1 MNKRILLDFL
11 RTHKIYASGIYPPKP
26 LDLTI
31 SKWMH
36 IISGC
41 TNAHGPWKGHC
52 ISIENILSGL
62 LHSNFGQCVRCKDA
76 KKYLFITI
84 LKKEAA
90 KIHPGVYKVTI
101 KRWEGEV
108 GVSHFLDCFLP
119 NACDD
124 SRPNR
129 WWLRFM
135 APSFT
140 DHRCAVKNQ
149 IFLTFQLII
158 KHFNS
163 KDLEAVLKTQ
173 EQNFPWNTALGLH
186 M

>member
-1 MNKRILLDFL
+1 M
-11 RTHKIYASGIYPPKP
+11 HK
-26 LDLTI
+26 
-31 SKWMH
+31 
-36 IISGC
+36 C
-41 TNAHGPWKGHC
+41 TWPIGPWKGHC

-119 NACDD
+119 IACDD
-124 SRPNR
+124 SRANR

-140 DHRCAVKNQ
+140 SQVARPSLSWGTWLLLHRPSLRRQKSDISYLSTNNQ
-149 IFLTFQLII
+149 TFEFKRSRGRVENTRNGIFPGTLHWDYICRSI
-158 KHFNS
+158 WIWIWIWIWIS
-163 KDLEAVLKTQ
+163 
-173 EQNFPWNTALGLH
+173 TAT
-186 M
+186 

>member
-1 MNKRILLDFL
+1 M
-11 RTHKIYASGIYPPKP
+11 HK
-26 LDLTI
+26 
-31 SKWMH
+31 
-36 IISGC
+36 C
-41 TNAHGPWKGHC
+41 TWPIGPWKGHC

-119 NACDD
+119 IALDD

-140 DHRCAVKNQ
+140 DRRCAVKNQ
-149 IFLTFQLII
+149 IFFTFQPII
-158 KHFNS
+158 KHLNS
-163 KDLEAVLKTQ
+163 KDLNAALKTQ
-173 EQNFPWNTALGLH
+173 GTEFSLEHCTGITY